1 MTAQVDVTPVRRQF
15 VSRRYRLFLIN
26 NGPLLI
32 TITVF
37 LLGYLIAGQV
47 YPTMQ
52 KPQVFFNLFI
62 NNASLLIISIGMTFV
77 VILKGID
84 LSVASV
90 LALTS
95 ITSAVLLKNGASPIV
110 VIPLMLLM
118 GITFGFVMGCII
130 HYLNVESFIVTLMG
144 SFFARGMGA
153 IISNLSVT
161 INDPF
166 YRFLALTP
174 IRIPFLNAYV
184 YIYSLV
190 AIVLLLAA
198 IYLAFF
204 TRFGR
209 TVYAIGNNE
218 QSAMLMGLPVAR
230 TKVIVYAFSGF
241 CAALAGIVF
250 SISLSSGYGYYAP
263 AMEMDAIASVV
274 MGGTLLTGG
283 VGNVIGTLFGVLIN
297 GTIISILQFNGTLS
311 SWWTKIVVGVLTLIF
326 IGIQSLFNVRKVET
340 ETTVGEP
347 ALLKSEL
354 SGQEPGSSL

>member
-1 MTAQVDVTPVRRQF
+1 MTQRTDTFPLRGESFIEQRVKP
-15 VSRRYRLFLIN
+15 FLLV

-32 TITVF
+32 TISVF
-37 LLGYLIAGQV
+37 LLGYFIAGQI
-47 YPTMQ
+47 YPAMQ

-77 VILKGID
+77 VLCKGID

-95 ITSAVLLKNGASPIV
+95 IASAVLLKNGMSPIV

-118 GITFGFVMGCII
+118 GIAFGFVMGCIH
-130 HYLNVESFIVTLMG
+130 HYLKVEAFIVTLMG

-161 INDPF
+161 IDDKF

-174 IRIPFLNAYV
+174 VPIPFFENAYV
-184 YIYSLV
+184 YIYSIV
-190 AIVLLLAA
+190 ALLLLVVA

-209 TVYAIGNNE
+209 TVYAIGNSE
-218 QSAMLMGLPVAR
+218 QSAMLMGLPIAR
-230 TKVIVYAFSGF
+230 TKIIVYSFSGF
-241 CAALAGIVF
+241 CSALAGIVF

-263 AMEMDAIASVV
+263 SMEMDAIASVV

-297 GTIISILQFNGTLS
+297 GTIVSILQFNGTLS

-326 IGIQSLFNVRKVET
+326 IGVQSLFYMRKKT
-340 ETTVGEP
+340 
-347 ALLKSEL
+347 S
-354 SGQEPGSSL
+354 

>member
-1 MTAQVDVTPVRRQF
+1 MTQRTNTLPISF
-15 VSRRYRLFLIN
+15 WLFLKN
-26 NGPLLI
+26 NGPLLV

-37 LLGYLIAGQV
+37 VVGYLIALQV
-47 YPTMQ
+47 YPAMQ

-77 VILKGID
+77 ILSKGID

-95 ITSAVLLKNGASPIV
+95 IASAVLLRDGMSPAL
-110 VIPLMLLM
+110 VIPLMLVM
-118 GITFGFVMGCII
+118 GIVFGFVMGFII
-130 HYLNVESFIVTLMG
+130 HYLKVEPFIVTLMG

-166 YRFLALTP
+166 YRYLALTP
-174 IRIPFLNAYV
+174 VYLPFVNAYV
-184 YIYSLV
+184 YIYSFV
-190 AIVLLLAA
+190 ALVLLAVA
-198 IYLAFF
+198 VYLAFF

-218 QSAMLMGLPVAR
+218 QSALLMGLPVGR
-230 TKVIVYAFSGF
+230 TKIIVYSFSGF
-241 CAALAGIVF
+241 CSALAGIVF

-263 AMEMDAIASVV
+263 SMEMDAIASVV
-274 MGGTLLTGG
+274 MGGTLLSGG

-297 GTIISILQFNGTLS
+297 GLIVSILQFNGTLS
-311 SWWTKIVVGVLTLIF
+311 SWWTKIVVGVLTLVF
-326 IGIQSLFNVRKVET
+326 IGIQSLFYMRDKPARQAIVRKERAK
-340 ETTVGEP
+340 EAAG
-347 ALLKSEL
+347 
-354 SGQEPGSSL
+354 PGKAPV

>member
-1 MTAQVDVTPVRRQF
+1 MAQQINTLPLITEPVSGQR
-15 VSRRYRLFLIN
+15 VKLFLLN

-37 LLGYLIAGQV
+37 LVVYFISGQV
-47 YPTMQ
+47 YPAMQ

-77 VILKGID
+77 VVLKGID
-84 LSVASV
+84 LSVASI

-95 ITSAVLLKNGASPIV
+95 VASAVLLRAGVSPVI

-118 GITFGFVMGCII
+118 GVAFGFVIGGIN
-130 HYLNVESFIVTLMG
+130 HYLKVEAFIVTLMA

-153 IISNLSVT
+153 IISNESVT

-166 YRFLALTP
+166 YRYLALTQV
-174 IRIPFLNAYV
+174 RIPFIQNAYV
-184 YIYSLV
+184 YIYSLIAIALLIV
-190 AIVLLLAA
+190 AI
-198 IYLAFF
+198 YMAFF

-230 TKVIVYAFSGF
+230 TKIAVYCFSGF
-241 CAALAGIVF
+241 CSALAGIVF

-263 AMEMDAIASVV
+263 SMEMDAIASVV
-274 MGGTLLTGG
+274 MGGTLLSGG

-297 GTIISILQFNGTLS
+297 GTIVSILQFNGTLS
-311 SWWTKIVVGVLTLIF
+311 SWWTRIGVGVLTLIF
-326 IGIQSLFNVRKVET
+326 IGIQSLFYMRK
-340 ETTVGEP
+340 
-347 ALLKSEL
+347 KNMF
-354 SGQEPGSSL
+354 

>member
-1 MTAQVDVTPVRRQF
+1 MTSQVESLPLAPKSLAGQRWK
-15 VSRRYRLFLIN
+15 LFFYN

-32 TITVF
+32 TIGVF
-37 LLGYLIAGQV
+37 ITGYLIAGLV

-77 VILKGID
+77 VLLKGID

-90 LALTS
+90 MALTT
-95 ITSAVLLKNGASPIV
+95 IASAVLLKSGLSPAV

-118 GITFGFVMGCII
+118 GITFGLVMGSIN
-130 HYLNVESFIVTLMG
+130 HFLKVESFVVTLMG
-144 SFFARGMGA
+144 SFFARGLGA

-161 INDPF
+161 IDHPF

-174 IRIPFLNAYV
+174 VRIPFMNAYV
-184 YIYSLV
+184 YYYSFVALV
-190 AIVLLLAA
+190 LLAA
-198 IYLAFF
+198 AVYLAFF

-218 QSAMLMGLPVAR
+218 QSAMLMGLPVGR
-230 TKVIVYAFSGF
+230 TKVIVYCFSGF
-241 CAALAGIVF
+241 CSALAGIVF

-263 AMEMDAIASVV
+263 TMEMDAIASVV

-297 GTIISILQFNGTLS
+297 GTIVSILQFNGTLS

-326 IGIQSLFNVRKVET
+326 IGIQRLFYMGKR
-340 ETTVGEP
+340 
-347 ALLKSEL
+347 AS
-354 SGQEPGSSL
+354 Q